1 MFRFELVHPA
11 VAVDDIAAQAV
22 VAFGDLAD
30 DAAHVGVFRG
40 VGLHRAAEVGAVD
53 QRTLVLARDAADGLG
68 SGAARDVALEGRPV
82 DDAGVYA
89 DDAARDLEFG
99 RKRTFDGQIAD
110 RALVGAEYAAGFA
123 RSDDLHIEELMSRTI
138 EFALEVDRVVGREG
152 DRREVLVVEVDVG
165 RETVVGRRCVDG
177 VFGLPVDRRGDRVPV
192 AHGVELPRVRGR
204 SGTLDHVGCG
214 FLVVGVELNRQ
225 GAVVRRVDVAVNGVV
240 HLVGF

>member
-1 MFRFELVHPA
+1 
-11 VAVDDIAAQAV
+11 
-22 VAFGDLAD
+22 
-30 DAAHVGVFRG
+30 
-40 VGLHRAAEVGAVD
+40 
-53 QRTLVLARDAADGLG
+53 
-68 SGAARDVALEGRPV
+68 
-82 DDAGVYA
+82 
-89 DDAARDLEFG
+89 
-99 RKRTFDGQIAD
+99 
-110 RALVGAEYAAGFA
+110 
-123 RSDDLHIEELMSRTI
+123 MSRTI